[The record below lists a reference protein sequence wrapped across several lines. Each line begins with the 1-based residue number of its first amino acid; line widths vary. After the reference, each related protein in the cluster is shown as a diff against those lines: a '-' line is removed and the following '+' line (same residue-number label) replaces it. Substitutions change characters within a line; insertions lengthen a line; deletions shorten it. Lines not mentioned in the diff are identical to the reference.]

1 MQRRLA
7 VILSA
12 LLLTGAQSA
21 PAEPSQTSFHE
32 EAYRE
37 AVRRAAIKTPELTK
51 SVRLATIDDDLPA
64 VTVIRLAKNDP
75 VEECHGDP
83 KKRSITG
90 AASCQRGEPRT
101 RPRSLCTGLKKT
113 AR

>member
-21 PAEPSQTSFHE
+21 LAEPSQTSFHE

-37 AVRRAAIKTPELTK
+37 AVRRAAIKTPELT
-51 SVRLATIDDDLPA
+51 SRCGSQQLTMTCL
-64 VTVIRLAKNDP
+64 
-75 VEECHGDP
+75 
-83 KKRSITG
+83 
-90 AASCQRGEPRT
+90 
-101 RPRSLCTGLKKT
+101 RSL
-113 AR
+113 